1 MGIGV
6 TVRICVVSFVI
17 LFVVLRMMIG
27 SIKGVCLYQLVR
39 PGRYGCVVFVK
50 KEYVVDKYQDMSNY
64 QAMYDAIVKAR
75 QDERRAAL
83 IAALESTK
91 RVSFMDRVKVALVNM
106 RKGK

>member
-1 MGIGV
+1 
-6 TVRICVVSFVI
+6 
-17 LFVVLRMMIG
+17 MIH
-27 SIKGVCLYQLVR
+27 VYYR
-39 PGRYGCVVFVK
+39 

-64 QAMYDAIVKAR
+64 QAMYDAVIKAQ

-83 IAALESTK
+83 IAALESDK

>member
-6 TVRICVVSFVI
+6 TVRICAVRFVI

-27 SIKGVCLYQLVR
+27 SIKDVCLYWLVR

-50 KEYVVDKYQDMSNY
+50 KEYVVDKYQ
-64 QAMYDAIVKAR
+64 ARYDAVVRAQ

-83 IAALESTK
+83 IAALKSDK
-91 RVSFMDRVKVALVNM
+91 KVSFMDRVKVALANM

>member
-1 MGIGV
+1 
-6 TVRICVVSFVI
+6 
-17 LFVVLRMMIG
+17 MIH
-27 SIKGVCLYQLVR
+27 VYYR
-39 PGRYGCVVFVK
+39 

-64 QAMYDAIVKAR
+64 QAMYDAVINAQ

-83 IAALESTK
+83 IAALESDK

>member
-6 TVRICVVSFVI
+6 IVRICAVSFVI
-17 LFVVLRMMIG
+17 VFIVLQIMIG
-27 SIKGVCLYQLVR
+27 SIKGVCLYWLVR
-39 PGRYGCVVFVK
+39 PKRYGCVVFVK
-50 KEYVVDKYQDMSNY
+50 KEYVVDKYQ
-64 QAMYDAIVKAR
+64 ARYDAVIRAQ

-83 IAALESTK
+83 IAALKSDK

>member
-1 MGIGV
+1 
-6 TVRICVVSFVI
+6 
-17 LFVVLRMMIG
+17 MIH
-27 SIKGVCLYQLVR
+27 VYYR
-39 PGRYGCVVFVK
+39 

-64 QAMYDAIVKAR
+64 QAMYDAVIKAQ

-83 IAALESTK
+83 IAALKSDK